1 MIALRQMLETP
12 APCAS
17 WMAQPIADASN
28 SGSDDDS
35 DLDVPL
41 RRVSPKSRC
50 VADGSEPDSDPT
62 PSEDLDADSDTNSDR
77 TLRYEVE
84 TQIDSDL
91 DSPPDPDGVP
101 RAQAPSLLR
110 RSVTAPF

>member
-1 MIALRQMLETP
+1 MPETP
-12 APCAS
+12 ATCVS
-17 WMAQPIADASN
+17 WMAQPDADASD
-28 SGSDDDS
+28 SGADDDS

-50 VADGSEPDSDPT
+50 VADGSEPDSVPD
-62 PSEDLDADSDTNSDR
+62 PSEDLDAYSDTNSDR

-84 TQIDSDL
+84 TQIDSDR
-91 DSPPDPDGVP
+91 DSPPDPDEVP

-110 RSVTAPF
+110 RSVMAPF